1 MLLCSSIVCSS
12 SPKVQRTFF
21 TAYCITPN
29 LFCQGV
35 CKKKHKHIRAFAKT
49 GNGHYTFKHRDS
61 HTEKTSAREFYGSGT
76 AAAMIVAIA
85 ILSIFLP
92 AACGNWKRRF
102 IFSSRDLTKQKIM
115 PCCNDS
121 VPSILASLQLCHTL
135 YAPKI
140 RFLQSEQ
147 SEFSAKQ
154 VNVRANGLKNAL
166 QNFLSVRCAILHNT
180 IVSYRR

>member
-1 MLLCSSIVCSS
+1 M
-12 SPKVQRTFF
+12 VQRTFF

-35 CKKKHKHIRAFAKT
+35 CKKKQKHIRAFAKT

-61 HTEKTSAREFYGSGT
+61 RTKIDFRAGVLRQRHGCSHGCGDCHSFHFPPRRLRELKKKIHFFIKGLDKT
-76 AAAMIVAIA
+76 
-85 ILSIFLP
+85 
-92 AACGNWKRRF
+92 
-102 IFSSRDLTKQKIM
+102 KIM